1 MKKLIPAVVM
11 LLISAVVLSTASYA
25 WFTTTQ
31 SATASGMQV
40 TATAPSSV
48 LIRQIDATGNS
59 TTEFG
64 SAVTFTGEAVTLTP
78 ASTVNGVDFFAPT
91 RTEDALGGM
100 AWDADIEEV
109 ENGGDTYYVDYLVE
123 VQNAGSETITL
134 SLTKLNITGPAI
146 KDAVRVAIL
155 AYSYDDASQE
165 WVAEQINT
173 NTPYLAY
180 DNANDG
186 YVRYPTSEDA
196 YGDSEG
202 PLYGENDDKGGQ
214 TMTPSNADTVIATLD
229 PDTAEA
235 TNPNTIMLAIR
246 VYIEGQSEVCISRN
260 ANSDTAVSINLAF
273 AKTGVTAD

>member
-1 MKKLIPAVVM
+1 MKKLIPAIVM
-11 LLISAVVLSTASYA
+11 LLVSAVVLSTASYA

-48 LIRQIDATGNS
+48 LIRQIDATGNA

-64 SAVTFTGEAVTLTP
+64 SSVTFTGDAVTLTP
-78 ASTVNGVDFFAPT
+78 ASTVNGVNFFAPT
-91 RTEDALGGM
+91 KVEDALGGM
-100 AWDADIEEV
+100 AFTAEIEEV
-109 ENGGDTYYVDYLVE
+109 KNGGDNYYVDYLVE
-123 VQNAGSETITL
+123 LQNAGSDQITL

-155 AYSYDDASQE
+155 AYSYDDASGK
-165 WVAEQINT
+165 WVATQIES

-180 DNANDG
+180 DNENDD
-186 YVRYPTSEDA
+186 YVRYPTSEDE
-196 YGDSEG
+196 YGASEG

-214 TMTPSNADTVIATLD
+214 PMTPSTAATVIATLD
-229 PDTAEA
+229 PATEEA
-235 TNPNTIMLAIR
+235 TLPNTVMLVIR
-246 VYIEGQSEVCISRN
+246 VYIEGQSEVCITRN
-260 ANSDTAVSINLAF
+260 ANSDTAVSIDLAF